1 MMRLFLAYNRQKLR
15 TKALST
21 YLAKGMFKDA
31 LQELETA
38 IKIAPDYRPAHILRH
53 KILAMLN

>member
-1 MMRLFLAYNRQKLR
+1 
-15 TKALST
+15 
-21 YLAKGMFKDA
+21 MFKDV

-53 KILAMLN
+53 RILAILN